1 MYYDIFYVN
10 LSIKRYDGF
19 INDPFYW
26 VKGSSMFSVV
36 FNDRVSATDPGEKQH
51 DVA

>member
-10 LSIKRYDGF
+10 LSIKRYDGLKMILF
-19 INDPFYW
+19 T
-26 VKGSSMFSVV
+26 GSKVSMFSVV
-36 FNDRVSATDPGEKQH
+36 FNGRVSATDPGEKQR